1 MQAYGDAE
9 KDKCDPAEAKECDP
23 YVVLI
28 INGEEIHRSPSK
40 ENTAIYDLNYRYV
53 SGKIPKNSSIT
64 VEVWDDD
71 HFTGILAIFS
81 SSDDL
86 VLRSEGD
93 VDDFLKNPFRTGVLT
108 TGAQF
113 NGQNSINTYSFW
125 EDEYEY
131 TDEDEYVDEDESYF
145 LNIRK

>member
-1 MQAYGDAE
+1 MQAYGDIL

-23 YVVLI
+23 YVKLI
-28 INGEEIHRSPSK
+28 INDEQILRSPSK
-40 ENTAIYDLNYRYV
+40 TNTAIYDLKYRYV
-53 SGKIPKNSSIT
+53 SGKIPKNSRISL
-64 VEVWDDD
+64 EVWDDD
-71 HFTGILAIFS
+71 KFEGILAPFS

-86 VLRSEGD
+86 VLETHGD
-93 VDDFLKNPFRTGVLT
+93 IDDFLKNPFRPGVIT

-131 TDEDEYVDEDESYF
+131 TDNDVVDDEESEFVCY
-145 LNIRK
+145 